1 MKGVTHVVGIDEVGR
16 GPLAGPVTLCACMAA
31 ADFGNP
37 DCASGSKAA
46 EWFSDIRDSKKLSE
60 KKREEWFVKAEAAR
74 DAGLLTWV
82 VVSKTAEEIDR
93 LGIAVAIREALG
105 ECLEGLMRSAGMSPA
120 AMKVFLDGSLYAPAH
135 FSNQETIIKGDE
147 KIPLISIASIIA
159 KVTRDRHMN
168 EMAAVHPEYGF
179 EKHKGYGTAA
189 HVTAIKKFGPTAL
202 HRRSFL
208 RNILP
213 FS

>member
-1 MKGVTHVVGIDEVGR
+1 MVGIDEVGR

-31 ADFGNP
+31 ADFG
-37 DCASGSKAA
+37 GA
-46 EWFSDIRDSKKLSE
+46 EWFADIRDSKKLSE

-74 DAGLLTWV
+74 DAGLLTWA

-93 LGIAVAIREALG
+93 LGIAVAIREALR
-105 ECLEGLMRSAGMSPA
+105 ECLEGLGESDAHKKMKVAPA
-120 AMKVFLDGSLYAPAH
+120 AMKVFLDGSLFAPAH
-135 FSNQETIIKGDE
+135 YVHQETIIKGDE

-159 KVTRDRHMN
+159 KVTRDRYMN
-168 EMAAVHPEYGF
+168 EMAAVHTEYGF

-189 HVTAIKKFGPTAL
+189 HIAAIKKYGPTLL

>member
-1 MKGVTHVVGIDEVGR
+1 MSITYIVGIDEVGR

-31 ADFGNP
+31 ADFGDP
-37 DCASGSKAA
+37 DCTNGGAAS
-46 EWFSDIRDSKKLSE
+46 EWFADIKDSKKLSE
-60 KKREEWFVKAEAAR
+60 KKRGAWFKKAESAR
-74 DAGLLTWV
+74 EAGLLTWV
-82 VVSKTAEEIDR
+82 VVSKTAEEIDQ

-105 ECLEGLMRSAGMSPA
+105 ECLDGLKVAPA
-120 AMKVFLDGSLYAPAH
+120 QVKVFLDGSLYAPAPYMH
-135 FSNQETIIKGDE
+135 QETIIKGDE

-159 KVTRDRHMN
+159 KVTRDRYMN
-168 EMAAVHPEYGF
+168 EMAAVHTEYGF

-189 HVTAIKKFGPTAL
+189 HIKAIKKLGASAL

>member
-1 MKGVTHVVGIDEVGR
+1 MASTPITYMVGIDEVGR

-37 DCASGSKAA
+37 DCIKGGVAE
-46 EWFSDIRDSKKLSE
+46 EWFADIRDSKKLSE
-60 KKREEWFVKAEAAR
+60 KKREAWFKKAETAR
-74 DAGLLTWV
+74 NGGLLTWV

-93 LGIAVAIREALG
+93 LGIAVAIREALA
-105 ECLEGLMRSAGMSPA
+105 ECLEGLKVAPA
-120 AMKVFLDGSLYAPAH
+120 QVKVFLDGSLCAPAPYIH
-135 FSNQETIIKGDE
+135 QETIIKGDE
-147 KIPLISIASIIA
+147 KISLISIASIIA
-159 KVTRDRHMN
+159 KVTRDKHMN
-168 EMAAVHPEYGF
+168 EMAAVHTGYGF

-189 HVTAIKKFGPTAL
+189 HIKAIKKLGVSPL